1 MYGEEMV
8 RKTLDGNK
16 RQYAA
21 LLVSEGY
28 SDGEICRQLDIE
40 PHLLRAAKVNPNFPK
55 QVEETRGIHEDGTGW
70 QRGTL
75 TVGRLITP

>member
-1 MYGEEMV
+1 MNRMYGEEMV

-21 LLVSEGY
+21 LLVSEGS

-55 QVEETRGIHEDGTGW
+55 QADETREFMKMV
-70 QRGTL
+70 RA
-75 TVGRLITP
+75 GREARSRLEG